1 MTTEPSPKKPIL
13 KSLRKPDV
21 KTTVVSV
28 RAVRFGDGSYPIVAG
43 PVAVESEEQLM
54 TVAVAARKSGASM
67 LRAGTFRAE
76 ESPYGFKGLGEDAIW
91 LLEHAGRQTG
101 LPTVTEVL
109 DSAHLDLIADHIDM
123 LEIGPENMQNFVLLR
138 DAGRTGKPIILTRG
152 PSATVDEVLMAAE
165 YILAENNPNLVLCE
179 RGSRGFDPRTTD
191 TVDITAIPAIQ
202 QLSHLPII
210 IHPAPAKGGI
220 DLMEPL
226 AMAGRSAGADGLI
239 VSVHPDPDNA
249 LAGNGGQMT
258 VKGFTV
264 LMDRLGIPAMRD
276 EIDRLDREII
286 KLLKRRLHSSIG
298 IAHIKVARGLP
309 LRSPDREAELLDE
322 AADDAVEL
330 GIDPIYV
337 RAIMEVVLKH
347 SRSAQ
352 ERAVGTT

>member
-152 PSATVDEVLMAAE
+152 PSATVDELLMAAE

-191 TVDITAIPAIQ
+191 TVDITAVPAIQ

-239 VSVHPDPDNA
+239 VSVHPDPGNA

-322 AADDAVEL
+322 AADDAIEL
-330 GIDPIYV
+330 GIDPVYV

>member
-1 MTTEPSPKKPIL
+1 MTTEASPKKPIL

-191 TVDITAIPAIQ
+191 TVDITAVPAIQ

-286 KLLKRRLHSSIG
+286 KLL
-298 IAHIKVARGLP
+298 
-309 LRSPDREAELLDE
+309 
-322 AADDAVEL
+322 
-330 GIDPIYV
+330 
-337 RAIMEVVLKH
+337 
-347 SRSAQ
+347 
-352 ERAVGTT
+352 

>member
-191 TVDITAIPAIQ
+191 TVDITAVPAIQ

-337 RAIMEVVLKH
+337 RAIMEVVLEH